1 MVLSFFV
8 FVFYRL
14 SKLEDLLDKIKP
26 ICDKLCLNVLNEEN
40 LGPLDAV
47 RDAINVIFTGI
58 NGGSYFFYLNWFQ
71 NKFSIFIHNIHNRP
85 NYWRSFKTW
94 LWTLGKII
102 GNHFGTQC
110 YEDSWTYSQ
119 NTKCSRAIRR
129 AVRRIEFVIS
139 FIYNESLNYSL
150 MKSIVR

>member
-58 NGGSYFFYLNWFQ
+58 NGGSYFFYLN
-71 NKFSIFIHNIHNRP
+71 
-85 NYWRSFKTW
+85 
-94 LWTLGKII
+94 
-102 GNHFGTQC
+102 
-110 YEDSWTYSQ
+110 
-119 NTKCSRAIRR
+119 
-129 AVRRIEFVIS
+129 
-139 FIYNESLNYSL
+139 
-150 MKSIVR
+150 